1 MDNLSIGKRIKQSR
15 EDIEITRK
23 ELAKRIQVS
32 ASTITRYEQGTI
44 QKIKMPIIN
53 SIANALSVN
62 PMWIIGRSE
71 FIRTSEMKK
80 EWSTSNISLTRHEEK
95 FIKKYRALSPAGKA
109 TVDAVIEVQYEVVS
123 PKIKEKEETS

>member
-80 EWSTSNISLTRHEEK
+80 EWSTSNISLTRHEEE

-109 TVDAVIEVQYEVVS
+109 AVDAVIEVQYEVVS
-123 PKIKEKEETS
+123 PKIKEKEEPS

>member
-1 MDNLSIGKRIKQSR
+1 MDNLSIAKRIKQSR

-80 EWSTSNISLTRHEEK
+80 EWSTSNISLTRHEEE

>member
-80 EWSTSNISLTRHEEK
+80 EWSTSNISLTRHEEE

-109 TVDAVIEVQYEVVS
+109 TVDAFIEVQYEVVS

>member
-80 EWSTSNISLTRHEEK
+80 EWSTSNISLTRHEEE
-95 FIKKYRALSPAGKA
+95 FIKKYRALPPAGKA

>member
-23 ELAKRIQVS
+23 ELANRIKVS

-80 EWSTSNISLTRHEEK
+80 EWSTSNISLTRHEEE

>member
-80 EWSTSNISLTRHEEK
+80 EWSTSNISLTRHEEE
-95 FIKKYRALSPAGKA
+95 FIKKYRALSSAGKA

>member
-80 EWSTSNISLTRHEEK
+80 EWSTSNISLTRHEEE
-95 FIKKYRALSPAGKA
+95 FIKKYCALSPAGKA

>member
-80 EWSTSNISLTRHEEK
+80 EWSTSNISLTRHEEE

-109 TVDAVIEVQYEVVS
+109 TVDAVIEVQYKVVS

>member
-80 EWSTSNISLTRHEEK
+80 EWSTSNISLTRHEEE

-123 PKIKEKEETS
+123 LKIKEKEETS

>member
-71 FIRTSEMKK
+71 LIRTSEMKK
-80 EWSTSNISLTRHEEK
+80 EWSTSNISLTRHEEE

>member
-1 MDNLSIGKRIKQSR
+1 LDNLSIGKRIKQSR

-80 EWSTSNISLTRHEEK
+80 EWSTSNISLTRHEEE

>member
-1 MDNLSIGKRIKQSR
+1 LDNLSIGKRIKQSR

-80 EWSTSNISLTRHEEK
+80 EWSTSNISLTRHEEE

-109 TVDAVIEVQYEVVS
+109 TVDAVIEVQYKVVS

>member
-80 EWSTSNISLTRHEEK
+80 EWSTSNISLTRHEEE

-109 TVDAVIEVQYEVVS
+109 TVDAVIEVQYEVVF

>member
-1 MDNLSIGKRIKQSR
+1 MDNVSIGKRIKQSR

-80 EWSTSNISLTRHEEK
+80 EWSTSNISLTRHEEE

>member
-80 EWSTSNISLTRHEEK
+80 NGLLPIFLLPAT
-95 FIKKYRALSPAGKA
+95 KKNS
-109 TVDAVIEVQYEVVS
+109 
-123 PKIKEKEETS
+123 

>member
-1 MDNLSIGKRIKQSR
+1 LDNLSIGKRIKQSR

-80 EWSTSNISLTRHEEK
+80 EWSTSNISLTRHEEE

-109 TVDAVIEVQYEVVS
+109 AVDAVIEVQYEVVS
-123 PKIKEKEETS
+123 PKIKEKEEPS

>member
-80 EWSTSNISLTRHEEK
+80 EWSTSNLSLTRHEEE

>member
-80 EWSTSNISLTRHEEK
+80 EWSTSNISLTRHEEE

-109 TVDAVIEVQYEVVS
+109 TVNAVIEVQYEVVS

>member
-80 EWSTSNISLTRHEEK
+80 EWSTSNISLTRHEEE

-109 TVDAVIEVQYEVVS
+109 TVDAIIEVQYEVVS

>member
-15 EDIEITRK
+15 EDIKITRK

-80 EWSTSNISLTRHEEK
+80 EWSTSNISLTRHEEE

>member
-80 EWSTSNISLTRHEEK
+80 EWSTSNISLTRHEEE

-123 PKIKEKEETS
+123 PKIKEKEEPS

>member
-80 EWSTSNISLTRHEEK
+80 EWSTSNISLTRHEEE

-123 PKIKEKEETS
+123 PKIKEKEET

>member
-80 EWSTSNISLTRHEEK
+80 EWSTSNISLTRHEEE

>member
-80 EWSTSNISLTRHEEK
+80 EWSTSNISLPRHEEE

>member
-80 EWSTSNISLTRHEEK
+80 EWSTSNISLTRHEEE
-95 FIKKYRALSPAGKA
+95 FIKKYRVLSPAGKA

>member
-80 EWSTSNISLTRHEEK
+80 EWSTSNISLTRHEEE
-95 FIKKYRALSPAGKA
+95 FIKKYRARSPAGKA

>member
-80 EWSTSNISLTRHEEK
+80 EWSTSNISLTRHEEE

-109 TVDAVIEVQYEVVS
+109 TEDAVIEVQYEVVS